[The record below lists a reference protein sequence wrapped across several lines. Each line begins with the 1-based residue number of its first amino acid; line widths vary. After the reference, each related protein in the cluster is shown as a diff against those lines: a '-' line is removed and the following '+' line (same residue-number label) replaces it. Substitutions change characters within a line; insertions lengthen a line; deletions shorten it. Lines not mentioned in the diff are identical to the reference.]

1 MTTASEITVTAE
13 IKRYDPSQDTQA
25 RYEKFE
31 VTGLSNMS
39 VLDVVRSI
47 YEHQSPDL
55 AYQFACRVGR
65 CGTCA
70 MRVNGRPVLACQ
82 ERCKETMRI
91 EPLTPFPVLRDLVV
105 DRTEIEGRLAA
116 LELAP
121 VRTAAHPGKP
131 EPIEVGLAAKLCN
144 LDSCLLCMVCV
155 SACPAVEERP
165 FDGPAFMLKLR
176 HMAKHPADHGN
187 RLQQA
192 LEGGM
197 LECFNCDVCT
207 QVCPADLSPAQA
219 IREFRKELFFGT
231 GRAP

>member
-1 MTTASEITVTAE
+1 MSTPSTVTVTAE
-13 IKRYDPSQDTQA
+13 IKRFDPSRDTEP
-25 RYEKFE
+25 RYQRFD
-31 VTGLSNMS
+31 VTGLENMS

-47 YEHQSPDL
+47 YEHQAPDL
-55 AYQFACRVGR
+55 AYQFACRIGR

-82 ERCKETMRI
+82 ERCKADMRI
-91 EPLTPFPVLRDLVV
+91 EPLSPFPVLRDLVV

-121 VRTAAHPGKP
+121 VRASAHPKTP
-131 EPIEVGLAAKLCN
+131 EAIDADLAAKLCN
-144 LDSCLLCMVCV
+144 MDSCLLCMVCV

-176 HMAKHPADHGN
+176 HMAEHPADGRN
-187 RLQQA
+187 RLEQA

-219 IREFRKELFFGT
+219 IRDFRKDLFFG
-231 GRAP
+231 GGKRA